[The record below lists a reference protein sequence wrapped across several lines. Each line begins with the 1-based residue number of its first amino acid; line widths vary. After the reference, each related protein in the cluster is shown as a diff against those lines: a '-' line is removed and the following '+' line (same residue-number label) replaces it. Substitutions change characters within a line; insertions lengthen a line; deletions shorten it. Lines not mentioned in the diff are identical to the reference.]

1 MFVGG
6 TSTTAR
12 TSRPSN
18 RDRGH
23 PVRQRGHPVHIA
35 LAPTGLPPEVKL
47 TFFGMPITIGFVS
60 ARWSGPAGICNGA
73 KLLESMAMLMRTS
86 LRHSKRLVLLILL
99 VGLLLPDLE
108 AHADS
113 DEPPGRVPK
122 APCYHTL
129 EGLYAEAE
137 ALVQAYPDLVSL
149 YAIGTSYEGRPL
161 LLLDLTQRRTPP
173 PKPFLFVVA
182 NAHGRELITSEVALA
197 FARTL
202 LEGYGTDADV
212 TWILEQQHT
221 YILLSLNP
229 DGHVANE
236 GGPPWPYWR
245 KNRNST
251 VSCPTTY
258 GVDLNRNFPLGW
270 DLLSGASTYPCSNF
284 YRGPAPFS
292 EPETRA
298 LGAYLSELLSSRG
311 VLTAT
316 SGASLY
322 ISLHAYG
329 NGVIWPWAYTGRAA
343 PDGAALSALGYR
355 LAREMGYWGGQAANA
370 LYLMSG
376 ADIDW
381 VYGAWGLPAYTFEVG
396 PGGYGFFPPCSAYD
410 KILAQALKGLKLAA
424 RLARSPYA
432 LAQGPEVTGLQ
443 LQMRQGQLVLEAT
456 LDDRLSGNQQIAA
469 GRVFVAEFPERGTR
483 PLPLMPRDGRWDQTV
498 ETVTAALP
506 LDLPP
511 GRYWLYVQG
520 QDAKGAWGPLRA
532 LSWEVAVPASGAE

>member
-1 MFVGG
+1 MRI
-6 TSTTAR
+6 SL
-12 TSRPSN
+12 RPSK
-18 RDRGH
+18 G
-23 PVRQRGHPVHIA
+23 
-35 LAPTGLPPEVKL
+35 
-47 TFFGMPITIGFVS
+47 
-60 ARWSGPAGICNGA
+60 
-73 KLLESMAMLMRTS
+73 
-86 LRHSKRLVLLILL
+86 LVLLILL
-99 VGLLLPDLE
+99 IGLLLPRLAVRAASE
-108 AHADS
+108 L
-113 DEPPGRVPK
+113 PPGRVPK

-137 ALVQAYPDLVSL
+137 ALVQAYPDLASL

-161 LLLDLTQRRTPP
+161 LLLDLTQRYTPP

-182 NAHGRELITSEVALA
+182 NAHGREFITSEVALA

-202 LEGYGTDADV
+202 LEGYGTNPDA

-236 GGPPWPYWR
+236 SGPPWPYWR
-245 KNRNST
+245 KNRHGMD
-251 VSCPTTY
+251 SCKTTY

-270 DLLSGASTYPCSNF
+270 DLLSGASVHPCSNF

-292 EPETRA
+292 EPETQA
-298 LGAYLSELLSSRG
+298 LGAYLSELVSSRG

-329 NGVIWPWAYTGRAA
+329 NGVLWPWAYTGRAA
-343 PDGAALSALGYR
+343 PDSAALSAPGYR

-381 VYGAWGLPAYTFEVG
+381 VYGTWGLPAYTFEVG

-410 KILAQALKGLKLAA
+410 KIIAQALKGLMLAA
-424 RLARSPYA
+424 RLASAPYA
-432 LAQGPEVTGLQ
+432 LAQGPEVTGMQ
-443 LQMRQGQLVLEAT
+443 LQGRQGQVVLEAT
-456 LDDRLSGNQQIAA
+456 LDDRLSGNQKIAG
-469 GRVFVAEFPERGTR
+469 GRVLVAEFPGKGAR
-483 PLPLMPRDGRWDQTV
+483 PLPLIPRDGRWDQPV
-498 ETVTAALP
+498 EIVTTALP
-506 LDLPP
+506 GDLPP

-520 QDAKGAWGPLRA
+520 QDAQGAWGPLRA
-532 LSWEVAVPASGAE
+532 LRWEIAAPASGAE